1 MNKRHGFTI
10 LELVLYL
17 GLLGIFL
24 VIMTNLFVASL
35 DTQLESQDQS
45 ALQQNGRYLIQRF
58 TYDLHRAHTIS
69 SPNLGNQATSLDLVI
84 NDNGVDKHFIYTL
97 NNQNLMLTVNEQ
109 QWQLN
114 SQDIVLAD
122 LNFHRLGNSDINP
135 QAKDGVQISFTLQ
148 SVVEKNSG
156 GSVKNFQTFINLK

>member
-1 MNKRHGFTI
+1 MNKHYGFTI

-35 DTQLESQDQS
+35 DTRLESQDQS
-45 ALQQNGRYLIQRF
+45 ALQQNGRYLIGRF
-58 TYDLHRAHTIS
+58 TYDLHRAQTIS
-69 SPNLGNQATSLDLVI
+69 SPDLGNQASSLDLVI

-97 NNQNLMLTVNEQ
+97 DNQNLLLTVNDE

-114 SQDIVLAD
+114 SSDTILTS
-122 LNFHRLGNSDINP
+122 LNFYRLGNSDINS
-135 QAKDGVQISFTLQ
+135 QAKDGIQIKFTLQ
-148 SVVEKNSG
+148 SLVEKNSG
-156 GSVKNFQTFINLK
+156 GSIKNFQTFINLK